1 MPYHEPMPAPVDKR
15 ERIAF
20 FGGSFDPPHMG
31 HIGIARA
38 AQRAL
43 ELDTVLFA
51 PVGIQPLKPHGSS
64 AGYQDRV
71 AMTKLAIEREPNFAV
86 SLADAP
92 NPNGKPNYTI
102 DTLVELK
109 RQFPAANLFTLMGAD
124 SLLSL
129 PHWHRAAEVPFLAPL
144 IVASRPGERLEDLAA
159 TLPAGLTI
167 HEGGPAAPRESE
179 YPIRVLTLRSGSGDS
194 TPLYLLPWLAI
205 EISASEV
212 RQHVRAT
219 LDRPCEGPD
228 LVPEAV
234 CAYISAHDLY
244 Q

>member
-1 MPYHEPMPAPVDKR
+1 
-15 ERIAF
+15 
-20 FGGSFDPPHMG
+20 MG

-43 ELDTVLFA
+43 QLDTVLFA

-71 AMTKLAIEREPNFAV
+71 AMTKLAIEGEPNFV
-86 SLADAP
+86 LSLADAP
-92 NPNGKPNYTI
+92 NPNGTPNYTI

-109 RQFPAANLFTLMGAD
+109 QQFPAARLFTLMGAD

-159 TLPAGLTI
+159 TLPAGVTI
-167 HEGGPAAPRESE
+167 QADGPPSPGELE
-179 YPIRVLTLRSGSGDS
+179 YPIRVLTLRSGAGDS

-212 RQHVRAT
+212 RHHVRAT
-219 LDRPCEGPD
+219 LDRSCEGPE

-244 Q
+244 R

>member
-1 MPYHEPMPAPVDKR
+1 MPAPVDRR

-43 ELDTVLFA
+43 QLDTVLFA
-51 PVGIQPLKPHGSS
+51 PVGIQPLKPRGSS
-64 AGYQDRV
+64 AGYPDRV
-71 AMTKLAIEREPNFAV
+71 AMTKLAIEGEPNFV
-86 SLADAP
+86 ISLADAP
-92 NPNGKPNYTI
+92 NPNGTPNYTI
-102 DTLVELK
+102 DALVELK
-109 RQFPAANLFTLMGAD
+109 QQFPAAKLFTLMGAD

-159 TLPAGLTI
+159 ALPAGLTI
-167 HEGGPAAPRESE
+167 HEAGPVAPRELE
-179 YPIRVLTLRSGSGDS
+179 KPIRVLTLRSGSGDS

-212 RQHVRAT
+212 RQQVHAA
-219 LDRPCEGPD
+219 LESLCEGPE

-244 Q
+244 R